1 MYISLTGIYV
11 EHQRV
16 CNMTSTKK
24 SARNIFS
31 LVLTVALICLMT
43 AAIIPG
49 VMGVSVA
56 PVNLGSAGNF
66 SILGKFAITN
76 VPTSAIT
83 GDVGLSPAT
92 GASIGLTQAEVTG
105 KIYTVDAAG
114 PAGRVEDPV
123 LLTAAVSAMQ
133 AAYDDAIGRPE
144 ATGTFLNVGAGTV
157 NGVTLVPGLYT
168 WTTPVSI
175 TGDITLDAEG
185 NESAVWIFQC
195 DQTLD
200 LASGKQIILSNG
212 ANASNIYWAVTGA
225 TSLQTTSVFN
235 GNLLDATNIA
245 LFTGAR
251 LNGRALSLNA
261 GATSVALDANTVT
274 IPTNSSVSHASPTVT
289 GITPAT
295 GVNTTTIAI
304 TNLSGTGFLT
314 GATVNLTR
322 LGQPSIIATG
332 ITVVSPTKITCTFDL
347 TGKIAGLYNVT
358 VTNTDGNYGTYTNGF
373 TVSSATAPVASFTGT
388 PTSGTAPLAVQF
400 TDLSS
405 NTPTSWNWSFG
416 DATYSTTQSP
426 SKTYSAVGTYTVSLN
441 ATNAAGSNTFTRAD
455 YIVVSSVPPV
465 PPAPVALF
473 TGTPISGIVPLT
485 VTFTD
490 LSTNTPTSWLW
501 RFGNDASGLQN
512 PTYTYSAPGN
522 YTVILTVNNAGGLG
536 TLTRTNYI
544 SVYDIPVTPPVASFT
559 GFPTSGPAP
568 LSVWFN
574 STSTNVPTS
583 RAWNFGDGSTVN
595 LSVQN
600 LTHVYLI
607 PGTYTVNLTATNAG
621 GSNTSTRIDYITVTG
636 TPVSHPV
643 ASFAADPA
651 SGSAPL
657 LVSFT
662 DTSSFVSP
670 LVSWAWNFGDGGTST
685 VQNPEHIYTS
695 VGMYNVQLTV
705 TDQTGLTNTT
715 TETNAI
721 NAYSSVPVASFTYSP
736 STGPAPLSVTFTGT
750 SSFNESIVSRLWQF
764 GDGNSA
770 TGINPVHSY
779 TTAGSYNV
787 TYNVTDQNGAF
798 SLCTHNNAITVTSSP
813 PRSVDLGLAS
823 NYAILSKSG
832 ISTTGSTSVTGNMGV
847 SPITA
852 TGITGFALSMDPS
865 NQYSTSSLVVG
876 RVYAADYAP
885 PTPATLT
892 TSISNM
898 ETAYVDAAGRAPD
911 ATELYAGNLGGK
923 TLAPGVYKWSTGV
936 LIPTSTTLTLD
947 AQGNENAVWIFE
959 VAQDLTMDSGSQIV
973 LANSAKAE
981 NIYWQIG
988 GGTGVTIEA
997 GAHAEGNILALKA
1010 ITMKDGASLNG
1021 RALAQTAVSLIA
1033 NTVTIPTS
1041 TATTSTVGVYR
1052 EGVYYLASANQ
1063 NGGGTVN
1070 AFSFGTTNDK
1080 PVVVDNKVGVF
1091 RNGVFFLASANQ
1103 NSGGTVNAFT
1113 FGTTNDVPVVV
1124 DNKVGVFRNGIFYLA
1139 STNQNGGGNVNAF
1152 SFGTTGDV
1160 PVVVDNK
1167 VGVFRNG
1174 MFYLASANQAGG
1186 GNVNA
1191 FTFGTTNDVPV
1202 VWHHDG
1208 IDTVGVF
1215 REGTFYLASA
1225 NQNGGGNVNA
1235 FTFGTTNDKPVAGS
1249 WA

>member
-1 MYISLTGIYV
+1 LQYPINYIALTGINE
-11 EHQRV
+11 EHQGV
-16 CNMTSTKK
+16 YNMISTKK
-24 SARNIFS
+24 SARNNLS
-31 LVLTVALICLMT
+31 LVLILALICLMT

-49 VMGVSVA
+49 VMGA
-56 PVNLGSAGNF
+56 ALPVDLGMAGNF
-66 SILGKFAITN
+66 SILTKSGISTTG
-76 VPTSAIT
+76 TSSIVGDIGVSPIDRTAIT
-83 GDVGLSPAT
+83 GFGLVMDPSNQFST
-92 GASIGLTQAEVTG
+92 SSLVTG
-105 KIYTVDAAG
+105 KVYAADYAVPTPTYVGTAVGDMETAYTTAAG
-114 PAGRVEDPV
+114 RATTNVENLHAGNLGGKTLGPGVYKYTSDAV
-123 LLTAAVSAMQ
+123 LIPTSTILTLDLTA
-133 AAYDDAIGRPE
+133 
-144 ATGTFLNVGAGTV
+144 
-157 NGVTLVPGLYT
+157 PGDGG
-168 WTTPVSI
+168 S
-175 TGDITLDAEG
+175 
-185 NESAVWIFQC
+185 VWIFQVAK
-195 DQTLD
+195 D
-200 LASGKQIILSNG
+200 LTMEDGSQMLLANG
-212 ANASNIYWAVTGA
+212 ANASNIYWQIGGEPGVTMNAGTHA
-225 TSLQTTSVFN
+225 E
-235 GNLLDATNIA
+235 GNLLTLKLIEMKS
-245 LFTGAR
+245 GASLR
-251 LNGRALSLNA
+251 GRALAQTAVTLI
-261 GATSVALDANTVT
+261 ANTVT
-274 IPTNSSVSHASPTVT
+274 IPTDSTV
-289 GITPAT
+289 
-295 GVNTTTIAI
+295 
-304 TNLSGTGFLT
+304 
-314 GATVNLTR
+314 
-322 LGQPSIIATG
+322 
-332 ITVVSPTKITCTFDL
+332 
-347 TGKIAGLYNVT
+347 
-358 VTNTDGNYGTYTNGF
+358 
-373 TVSSATAPVASFTGT
+373 APVTDFTGT
-388 PTSGTAPLAVQF
+388 PLTGTVPLTVQF
-400 TDLSS
+400 TDQST
-405 NTPTSWNWSFG
+405 NTPTAWNWSFG
-416 DATYSTTQSP
+416 DATYSTSKNP
-426 SKTYSAVGTYTVSLN
+426 SHTYSTVGTYTVNLT
-441 ATNAAGSNTFTRAD
+441 ATNSAGSNTKKIVD

-485 VTFTD
+485 VRFTD
-490 LSTNTPTSWLW
+490 LSTNSPTSWLW

-512 PTYTYSAPGN
+512 PTYTYSAAGN

-544 SVYDIPVTPPVASFT
+544 SVYEIPVTPPVASFT
-559 GFPTSGPAP
+559 GSPTSGPAP

-574 STSTNVPTS
+574 STSTNAPTS

-621 GSNTSTRIDYITVTG
+621 GSNTSTRIDYINVTG

-770 TGINPVHSY
+770 TGVNPVHTY

-798 SLCTHNNAITVTSSP
+798 SLSTHNNAITVTSSP
-813 PRSVDLGLAS
+813 PGSVDLGLAG

-876 RVYAADYAP
+876 RVYAADYEP

-973 LANSAKAE
+973 LANGAKPE

-997 GAHAEGNILALKA
+997 GAHAKGNILALKA
-1010 ITMKDGASLNG
+1010 ITMKDGATLDG
-1021 RALAQTAVSLIA
+1021 RALAQTAVSLIG

-1052 EGVYYLASANQ
+1052 DGVYYLASANLA
-1063 NGGGTVN
+1063 GGGNVN

-1091 RNGVFFLASANQ
+1091 RNGM
-1103 NSGGTVNAFT
+1103 
-1113 FGTTNDVPVVV
+1113 
-1124 DNKVGVFRNGIFYLA
+1124 FYLA
-1139 STNQNGGGNVNAF
+1139 TANLAGGGNVNAF
-1152 SFGTTGDV
+1152 SFGTTNDV
-1160 PVVVDNK
+1160 PIVVDNKVGVFRNGMFYLASANQNGGGTVNAFSFGTTNDIPVVVDNK

-1174 MFYLASANQAGG
+1174 MFYLASANQNGG
-1186 GNVNA
+1186 GTVNA
-1191 FTFGTTNDVPV
+1191 FSFGTTNDVPV
-1202 VWHHDG
+1202 VWHHDS

-1215 REGTFYLASA
+1215 RNGMFYLASA
-1225 NQNGGGNVNA
+1225 NQNGGGTVNA
-1235 FTFGTTNDKPVAGS
+1235 FSFGTINDKPVTGT